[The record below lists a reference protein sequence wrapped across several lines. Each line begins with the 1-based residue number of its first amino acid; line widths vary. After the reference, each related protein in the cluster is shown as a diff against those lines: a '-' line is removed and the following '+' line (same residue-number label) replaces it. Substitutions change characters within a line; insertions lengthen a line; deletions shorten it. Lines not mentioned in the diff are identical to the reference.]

1 MINPILLVLFTVLAV
16 VFFWICYETYER
28 KGIDK
33 TCAIIGIIPGFAAF
47 ALTCTRAPGSYQ
59 VLYAVMIGIA
69 VMCFIYLVAFWG
81 RLLFGSRGKDNQE

>member
-33 TCAIIGIIPGFAAF
+33 TCAIIGIIPACRFC
-47 ALTCTRAPGSYQ
+47 LNMYPRPGSYQ
-59 VLYAVMIGIA
+59 VLYAIMVGIA
-69 VMCFIYLVAFWG
+69 VMCFIYLVGFWG
-81 RLLFGSRGKDNQE
+81 RLLFGSRGKDIQE